1 MTAVQRWRELVE
13 TEHAQSDSKRGKTP
27 PPQDHWRPFAQSFR
41 ADPRRT
47 DDPLVNRLLQEVEPH
62 HAVMD
67 VGAGGGRLALPLAT
81 KCARMVAVEPS
92 SSMCQVLREQAS
104 DSGIENVTL
113 VEARWEE
120 AQVEVVDIVLCAHVV
135 YVVAD
140 IETFVRKLEANAR
153 GKVLVLLFQDAP
165 QSQLYPLWELIH
177 GEKRIPLPSLP
188 HFQDVLSQLDIAAS
202 VEMLPEL
209 PPRGFDDREHALEQ
223 LTDRLYLA
231 PGSSQLAKLEEI
243 LPGLLQETDD
253 GVTIKGSQPLQP
265 ALVSWRL
272 QDR

>member
-1 MTAVQRWRELVE
+1 MTATQQWRELVE
-13 TEHAQSDSKRGKTP
+13 TEHAQSDKKRGDIP
-27 PPQDHWRPFAQSFR
+27 PPQDHWRPFAQQFR

-81 KCARMVAVEPS
+81 RCAKVVAVEPS

-104 DSGIENVTL
+104 ESGIENVTL

-120 AQVEVVDIVLCAHVV
+120 AQVEAVDIVLCAHVV
-135 YVVAD
+135 YVVAG

-153 GKVLVLLFQDAP
+153 EKVLMVLFQAPP
-165 QSQLYPLWELIH
+165 QSQTYPLWQMVH
-177 GEKRIPLPSLP
+177 GEERIPLPSLP
-188 HFQDVLSQLDIAAS
+188 QFREVLSQLSIEAN
-202 VEMLPEL
+202 VEMLEQL
-209 PPRGFDDREHALEQ
+209 PHRGFDDREDALEQ
-223 LTDRLYLA
+223 LTRRLYLA

-243 LPGLLQETDD
+243 LPDLLQETDN
-253 GVTIKGSQPLQP
+253 GFIIKGSQPLQP
-265 ALVSWRL
+265 GLVSWRP
-272 QDR
+272 QGI